1 MQNIIKALVQEIPE
15 VANQAK
21 KAAIAGFEIMD
32 GLQHKNI
39 ARVIKGNE
47 EMRSIAMQIDERV
60 ESIVDNLEPI
70 FDHIDERVG
79 HIEDNLEPYNLGLHV
94 EL

>member
-1 MQNIIKALVQEIPE
+1 MQNIIKALVQEMPE

-39 ARVIKGNE
+39 ARVIQGNE
-47 EMRSIAMQIDERV
+47 EMRSIAM
-60 ESIVDNLEPI
+60 
-70 FDHIDERVG
+70 HIDQKVG
-79 HIEDNLEPYNLGLHV
+79 HIEDALESISDHIEDNLGFHL